1 MGVTTPLPDQQSKP
15 VRRVLADLF
24 GALLILTGLV
34 GVAYAAF
41 QWNQLAGVF
50 VCSVYTIGV
59 GVAFAT
65 DTST

>member
-1 MGVTTPLPDQQSKP
+1 M
-15 VRRVLADLF
+15 LADLF